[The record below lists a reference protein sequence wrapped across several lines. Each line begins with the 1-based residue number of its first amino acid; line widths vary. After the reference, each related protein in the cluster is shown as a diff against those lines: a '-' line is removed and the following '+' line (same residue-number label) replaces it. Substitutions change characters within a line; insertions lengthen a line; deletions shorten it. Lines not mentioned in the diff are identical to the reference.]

1 MDLQDLK
8 KSINDISISYTKN
21 TESNYL
27 KQYGQFFTINESLLS
42 LLMND
47 YNIDTQ
53 NKRLEILE
61 PSCGTGTIILEC
73 LKIPNANITGVEID
87 DTLANDTSKMFN
99 NVENVSIIKSDFLK
113 IKDEKQYDLIVGN
126 PPYFE
131 MKKTDIDK
139 NMYTEVM
146 CGRTNIYTLFIYKS
160 ITMLKEGG
168 ELRFIIPQ
176 TFLSGKYFSKIR
188 AYIERNCEI
197 IDIVKFSKNN
207 LFDRALQSVIILK
220 LKKTKPQQEYPR
232 SFLNKFVVRLNG
244 EVYFVKEKSKLGLT
258 ENIKTI
264 GTMGCTVKTGSVVW
278 NQHKTNITN
287 EKTETSIPLLMATNL
302 KSGKLSV
309 DKYMTV
315 NEETQK
321 HVQNGPFILINR
333 IVGLN
338 PPKLNIVFENNS
350 THKYFIENHINVIR
364 GSVEKLQEIYESLQK
379 KETLC
384 FLEELLGSTQLSQY
398 ELQNIVPIF

>member
-1 MDLQDLK
+1 M
-8 KSINDISISYTKN
+8 
-21 TESNYL
+21 
-27 KQYGQFFTINESLLS
+27 
-42 LLMND
+42 
-47 YNIDTQ
+47 
-53 NKRLEILE
+53 
-61 PSCGTGTIILEC
+61 
-73 LKIPNANITGVEID
+73 
-87 DTLANDTSKMFN
+87 
-99 NVENVSIIKSDFLK
+99 
-113 IKDEKQYDLIVGN
+113 KDENKYDLIVGN

-131 MKKTDIDK
+131 IKKSDIDK
-139 NMYTEVM
+139 AVFDEIM

-188 AYIERNCEI
+188 AYIGKHCRI
-197 IDIVKFSKNN
+197 IDIVKFSNNN

-220 LKKTKPQQEYPR
+220 IKKIQSTHEHPQLPPDE
-232 SFLNKFVVRLNG
+232 FMVRLNG
-244 EVYFVKEKSKLGLT
+244 ELYFVKDKSKLGLT
-258 ENIKTI
+258 QNIKTI
-264 GTMGCTVKTGSVVW
+264 GSIGCTVKTGSVVW
-278 NQHKTNITN
+278 NQHKTHIIN
-287 EKTETSIPLLMATNL
+287 EKTTTSIPLLMATNL
-302 KSGKLSV
+302 KSGKLTF
-309 DKYMTV
+309 DKYMSV

-321 HVQNGPFILINR
+321 HVQNGPFILLNR

-364 GSVEKLQEIYESLQK
+364 GSVEILQQIYESLHK

>member
-8 KSINDISISYTKN
+8 KSINDISISYTK
-21 TESNYL
+21 TTASNYL
-27 KQYGQFFTINESLLS
+27 KQYGQFFTINESLLN
-42 LLMND
+42 LLLND
-47 YNIDTQ
+47 YKIDSQ
-53 NKRLEILE
+53 KQRLEILE

-73 LKIPNANITGVEID
+73 LKLPNAHVTGVEID
-87 DTLANDTSKMFN
+87 ETLANNTSKLFN
-99 NVENVSIIKSDFLK
+99 DVANVTIIKNDFLK
-113 IKDEKQYDLIVGN
+113 MKDENKYDLIIGN

-131 MKKTDIDK
+131 IKKSDIDK
-139 NMYTEVM
+139 TVFNEVM
-146 CGRTNIYTLFIYKS
+146 CGRTNVYTLFIYKS

-188 AYIERNCEI
+188 AYIGKHCRI

-220 LKKTKPQQEYPR
+220 IKKTQPTHD
-232 SFLNKFVVRLNG
+232 FTVRLNG
-244 EVYFVKEKSKLGLT
+244 EVYFVKDKSKLGLT

-287 EKTETSIPLLMATNL
+287 EKTQTSIPLLMATNL
-302 KSGKLSV
+302 KSGKLTM
-309 DKYMTV
+309 DKYMSV

-321 HVQNGPFILINR
+321 HIQNGPFILINR

-338 PPKLNIVFENNS
+338 PPKLNIVLEKDS

-364 GSVEKLQEIYESLQK
+364 GSVEKLQQIYESLHK

-398 ELQNIVPIF
+398 ELQHIVPIL

>member
-8 KSINDISISYTKN
+8 KSINDISMKYTKN

-42 LLMND
+42 LLIND
-47 YNIDTQ
+47 YNIDNQ

-61 PSCGTGTIILEC
+61 PSCGTGTIIFEC

-87 DTLANDTSKMFN
+87 AKLANDTSKLFN
-99 NVENVSIIKSDFLK
+99 DVENVSIIRSDFLK
-113 IKDEKQYDLIVGN
+113 MNDEKQYDLIVGN

-131 MKKTDIDK
+131 MKKNDIDK
-139 NMYTEVM
+139 TVFDEVM

-220 LKKTKPQQEYPR
+220 LKKTKPKQSPD
-232 SFLNKFVVRLNG
+232 KFVVMLNG
-244 EVYFVKEKSKLGLT
+244 EVYFVKDKSKLGLT

-278 NQHKTNITN
+278 NQHKTHITK
-287 EKTETSIPLLMATNL
+287 EKTKTSIPLLMATNL
-302 KSGKLSV
+302 KSGKLII

-338 PPKLNIVFENNS
+338 PPKLNIVFENDS
-350 THKYFIENHINVIR
+350 THKYFIENHINVVR
-364 GSVEKLQEIYESLQK
+364 GSLEKLQEIYESLQK